1 MPDTAL
7 DPDLVLYAVLPP
19 LLYSAALDSSSPA
32 MRRNARPIALLAIG
46 LPLATTAVVGL
57 VAYLVIPQFP
67 LAAALVLGAVVAPTG
82 CRVRQCD
89 RTPTRPAPANHDAAR
104 RGEPAHDATALT
116 AYRVALAAAIGTGVT
131 LLEGV
136 RTFLGAAIGG
146 TLIGFAVG
154 VVVAAIRSR
163 LSDPVMESGIG
174 LIVPFVAYLT
184 AEEVHSSG

>member
-1 MPDTAL
+1 M
-7 DPDLVLYAVLPP
+7 LPP

-67 LAAALVLGAVVAPTG
+67 LAAALVLGAVVAPPDAVSASAIGRRLGLPRRIMTLLG
-82 CRVRQCD
+82 GRACSRRDRAHRVPGR
-89 RTPTRPAPANHDAAR
+89 AR
-104 RGEPAHDATALT
+104 RGDRHRSDTP
-116 AYRVALAAAIGTGVT
+116 
-131 LLEGV
+131 EGV

-154 VVVAAIRSR
+154 VSSPRSGR
-163 LSDPVMESGIG
+163 ALGSGDGSGIG